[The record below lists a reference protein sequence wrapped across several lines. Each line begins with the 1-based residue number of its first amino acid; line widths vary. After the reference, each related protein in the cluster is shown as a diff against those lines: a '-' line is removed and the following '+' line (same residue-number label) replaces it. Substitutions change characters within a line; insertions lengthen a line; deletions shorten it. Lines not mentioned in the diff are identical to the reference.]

1 MLLGIDASDELGIT
15 LETVYGE
22 VLGTKDRVKLGAT
35 NDT

>member
-1 MLLGIDASDELGIT
+1 MLLGIDAGDELGIT

-22 VLGTKDRVKLGAT
+22 MLGTKDDVKLGAT